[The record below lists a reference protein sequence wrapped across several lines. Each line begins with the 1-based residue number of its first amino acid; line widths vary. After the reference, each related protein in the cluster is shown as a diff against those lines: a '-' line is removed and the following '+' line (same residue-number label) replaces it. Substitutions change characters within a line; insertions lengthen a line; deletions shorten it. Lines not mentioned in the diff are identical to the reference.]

1 MIRDFE
7 TNARHED
14 HLKKI
19 RKKRAAESKKYEETI
34 KHMKE
39 LREETYQRKN
49 AELKQK
55 LKKKEQVLITSLQNK
70 QKDKMKE
77 KQRAIAEMIEKENQ
91 AKKNIEKFMEEQ
103 EKVRLQFEKDIHNK
117 SKNYKSKIYIDS
129 YNCFYS

>member
-7 TNARHED
+7 TNARHEE

-19 RKKRAAESKKYEETI
+19 RKKRPAESKKYQETI
-34 KHMKE
+34 QHMKE

-55 LKKKEQVLITSLQNK
+55 LKKKEQVLITSLENK

-77 KQRAIAEMIEKENQ
+77 KEK
-91 AKKNIEKFMEEQ
+91 KKKKKKKKKFMEEQ
-103 EKVRLQFEKDIHNK
+103 EKIRLQFEKDIKDK
-117 SKNYKSKIYIDS
+117 SKLL
-129 YNCFYS
+129 